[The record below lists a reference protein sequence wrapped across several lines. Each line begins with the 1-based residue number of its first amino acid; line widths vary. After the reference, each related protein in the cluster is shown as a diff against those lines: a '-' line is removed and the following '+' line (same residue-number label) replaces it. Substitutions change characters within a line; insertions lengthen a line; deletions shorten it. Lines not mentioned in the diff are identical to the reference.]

1 MIDRETGLKG
11 LNNMIDFCTQIILG
25 VIVTAVTGLLTSLYR
40 FLCRAAA
47 ARLPADHGGN
57 ERRQAEFLRDFS
69 RALKKEKAPKYRLTR
84 KGKR

>member
-1 MIDRETGLKG
+1 MLDRETWLKG
-11 LNNMIDFCTQIILG
+11 LNDMIDFCTQIILG

-57 ERRQAEFLRDFS
+57 ERRQAEFSRNFS
-69 RALKKEKAPKYRLTR
+69 RTSRARKKRKALKKRRTNK
-84 KGKR
+84 